1 MVNARNPVMIIARN
15 ITATVAESERTNPDN
30 MSHRREPIPNVILL
44 RARIVP
50 YSLGSA

>member
-1 MVNARNPVMIIARN
+1 MRTAIAGLKLRM
-15 ITATVAESERTNPDN
+15 TPEST
-30 MSHRREPIPNVILL
+30 SHAREPIPNVILF